1 MDPSSGN
8 GILARVPGEFVS
20 LGSTSL
26 PDPETAT
33 DQELTVTVDADWA
46 GVVRITYRRHLVK
59 HRKHSH
65 WYWRAV
71 RADAAKPNA

>member
-1 MDPSSGN
+1 MYPDN
-8 GILARVPGEFVS
+8 GILARVPGQYVGQ
-20 LGSTSL
+20 GSNGL

-33 DQELTVTVDADWA
+33 DQELTATVDAGWA
-46 GVVRITYRRHLVK
+46 GVVTITYRRQLAK

-71 RADAAKPNA
+71 RAEAASRP